1 MPRAV
6 TVNVA
11 AYFFGVEIMIKAW
24 KYVKANSPV
33 ASENTQFN
41 GRYELFTDEQEVTAD
56 NIKQIIEDNFFY
68 IYENRQKC
76 LMLKNFI
83 KNLQPVTKRQKKV
96 RSEINNRVVVNHASQ
111 IVEFKKGFIFG
122 NPLTYSQR
130 AREDIATDKDNVTEE
145 ERNTDTGVANLN
157 EMMFE
162 QDKGAKDLKLADDIF
177 TCGVGYRLALA
188 NDDEEDISAFNVY
201 TLPAEST
208 FVIRKNDVTQEAIL
222 AGTFIFCDDGS
233 VKLGAYSKDKF
244 FDITMT
250 GVTDDAITVKTME
263 NGIGR
268 IPIIQYRNNNNL
280 MCAFEPVIGIMNAI
294 NTVQSDRVNGI
305 AQFIQAILWLNN
317 CKLSDSGIDELSEK
331 GCIQTKDISS
341 EQKAN
346 IEWLTSQLDQA
357 NTQTVIDDMT
367 QTLLEIAGVPDR
379 ETSTGGNTGQAIM
392 LSNGWHTAETQAQAF
407 EELFRQSEREFLRVI
422 LSIIKNNTK
431 VKNDEQIKE
440 LKISDIY
447 CNFNRNR
454 TDNLLTKT
462 QGLKEMLDAG
472 VHPRLAFSLCGLFS
486 DSEQAYI
493 DSEPYLAK
501 WEYSEPTEDVE
512 KDVQYDD
519 NGEIV
524 DETIVDDEQDSTD
537 NADEQD
543 SQTDGSNTDDNTS
556 YEDQQEKEESKD
568 GQSDNSNSKDSK
580 DEKVDDESSDDE
592 EGQDEPDDEKESKDT
607 ESNKEEKEKDEKKP
621 KEKKPKKK

>member
-1 MPRAV
+1 
-6 TVNVA
+6 
-11 AYFFGVEIMIKAW
+11 MIKAW
-24 KYVKANSPV
+24 KYVKANNPV
-33 ASENTQFN
+33 ATDKTQFC
-41 GRYELFTDEQEVTAD
+41 GRYELFTDEEKITEE
-56 NIKQIIEDNFFY
+56 NIKQVIEDNFFY
-68 IYENRQKC
+68 IYDNRQKC
-76 LMLKNFI
+76 LMLKNYR
-83 KNLQPVTKRQKKV
+83 KNLQPITKREKKV
-96 RSEINNRVVVNHASQ
+96 RSEINNKVTVNHASQ
-111 IVEFKKGFIFG
+111 IVDFKKGFIFG

-130 AREDIATDKDNVTEE
+130 AREDISSDKDNITEE
-145 ERNTDTGVANLN
+145 ERNTDNGVASLN

-177 TCGVGYRLALA
+177 TCGVGYRMALA
-188 NDDEEDISAFNVY
+188 NDDEEDLSAFKVY

-208 FVIRKNDVTQEAIL
+208 FVIRRNDVSQEVLL
-222 AGTFIFCDDGS
+222 AGTFIFRDDGT
-233 VKLGAYSKDKF
+233 VKLGAYTKEKY
-244 FDITMT
+244 FDIDMS
-250 GVTDDAITVKTME
+250 GITDDAINVKTAT

-268 IPIIQYRNNNNL
+268 IPIVQYCNNNIL
-280 MCAFEPVIGIMNAI
+280 TGAFEDVISMMNAI

-317 CKLSDSGIDELSEK
+317 CKLGESGLTELSQK

-407 EELFRQSEREFLRVI
+407 EELFRESEREFLRVV
-422 LSIIKNNTK
+422 LSIIEKNKK
-431 VKNDEQIKE
+431 VKNDDNIKN

-493 DSEPYLAK
+493 DSEPYLSK
-501 WEYSEPTEDVE
+501 WEYGEPT
-512 KDVQYDD
+512 DD
-519 NGEIV
+519 LEA
-524 DETIVDDEQDSTD
+524 ETDDEETSIDGDTNNAIDNLDNNADAEVEEYTDGENENSDNETDDSENNDADDTEETD
-537 NADEQD
+537 NDNLEDED
-543 SQTDGSNTDDNTS
+543 L
-556 YEDQQEKEESKD
+556 
-568 GQSDNSNSKDSK
+568 KDSK
-580 DEKVDDESSDDE
+580 SDDNKSN
-592 EGQDEPDDEKESKDT
+592 EKS
-607 ESNKEEKEKDEKKP
+607 SNKEKSNNDELDEDNEDDSEDDKKQG
-621 KEKKPKKK
+621 KKNDKKKSK

>member
-56 NIKQIIEDNFFY
+56 NIKRIIEDNFFY
-68 IYENRQKC
+68 IYDNRQKC

-96 RSEINNRVVVNHASQ
+96 RSEINNRVVVNHASK

-130 AREDIATDKDNVTEE
+130 AREDIATDKDNITEE

-177 TCGVGYRLALA
+177 TCGAGYRLALA
-188 NDDEEDISAFNVY
+188 NDNEEDISAFNVY

-268 IPIIQYRNNNNL
+268 IPIIQYR
-280 MCAFEPVIGIMNAI
+280 
-294 NTVQSDRVNGI
+294 
-305 AQFIQAILWLNN
+305 
-317 CKLSDSGIDELSEK
+317 
-331 GCIQTKDISS
+331 
-341 EQKAN
+341 
-346 IEWLTSQLDQA
+346 
-357 NTQTVIDDMT
+357 TQ
-367 QTLLEIAGVPDR
+367 
-379 ETSTGGNTGQAIM
+379 
-392 LSNGWHTAETQAQAF
+392 
-407 EELFRQSEREFLRVI
+407 
-422 LSIIKNNTK
+422 
-431 VKNDEQIKE
+431 
-440 LKISDIY
+440 
-447 CNFNRNR
+447 
-454 TDNLLTKT
+454 
-462 QGLKEMLDAG
+462 
-472 VHPRLAFSLCGLFS
+472 
-486 DSEQAYI
+486 
-493 DSEPYLAK
+493 
-501 WEYSEPTEDVE
+501 
-512 KDVQYDD
+512 
-519 NGEIV
+519 
-524 DETIVDDEQDSTD
+524 
-537 NADEQD
+537 
-543 SQTDGSNTDDNTS
+543 
-556 YEDQQEKEESKD
+556 
-568 GQSDNSNSKDSK
+568 
-580 DEKVDDESSDDE
+580 
-592 EGQDEPDDEKESKDT
+592 
-607 ESNKEEKEKDEKKP
+607 
-621 KEKKPKKK
+621 

>member
-1 MPRAV
+1 M
-6 TVNVA
+6 
-11 AYFFGVEIMIKAW
+11 
-24 KYVKANSPV
+24 
-33 ASENTQFN
+33 
-41 GRYELFTDEQEVTAD
+41 
-56 NIKQIIEDNFFY
+56 
-68 IYENRQKC
+68 
-76 LMLKNFI
+76 
-83 KNLQPVTKRQKKV
+83 
-96 RSEINNRVVVNHASQ
+96 
-111 IVEFKKGFIFG
+111 
-122 NPLTYSQR
+122 
-130 AREDIATDKDNVTEE
+130 
-145 ERNTDTGVANLN
+145 
-157 EMMFE
+157 
-162 QDKGAKDLKLADDIF
+162 
-177 TCGVGYRLALA
+177 
-188 NDDEEDISAFNVY
+188 
-201 TLPAEST
+201 
-208 FVIRKNDVTQEAIL
+208 
-222 AGTFIFCDDGS
+222 
-233 VKLGAYSKDKF
+233 
-244 FDITMT
+244 
-250 GVTDDAITVKTME
+250 
-263 NGIGR
+263 
-268 IPIIQYRNNNNL
+268 
-280 MCAFEPVIGIMNAI
+280 
-294 NTVQSDRVNGI
+294 NGI

-537 NADEQD
+537 TADEQET
-543 SQTDGSNTDDNTS
+543 QTDGSDTDDNTS
-556 YEDQQEKEESKD
+556 DEDEQEKGENKD
-568 GQSDNSNSKDSK
+568 RQADNSDSKYSK

-592 EGQDEPDDEKESKDT
+592 EEQDEPDDEKKSKDA
-607 ESNKEEKEKDEKKP
+607 ESDKKEKEKDEKKP
-621 KEKKPKKK
+621 NEKKPKKK